1 MSECSL
7 FCQLGGEKEKMST
20 RYYVGVDIGKKKC
33 NVAMMNQS
41 GLIDDEFAFSNNHE
55 GIEWFS
61 KKLSM
66 DDRVVMESTGSF
78 WTNLYNHLDSK
89 HIPVILANPLKTKA
103 IAWARIKSDEV
114 DARILAHLL
123 RSDLIAESYVP
134 PYNLREIRAL
144 IRHRLSIVKIRTM
157 VKNKIH
163 SLIDKNGIE
172 TELENNIFSKRGID
186 WLKSLQ
192 FQSSLDRLMLDNY
205 LEHLESLQHQ
215 IKTVDQEILLKASE
229 DEDVRLLLSLTGVS
243 IYTALLLKSEI
254 GDIKRFPNYKKLV
267 SWAGLAPSMHQSG
280 SVEYYGSITKQ
291 GSKMIRWIM
300 VESARVAVNHDPR
313 LKSFYERIKY
323 RRGDQKAIV
332 ATASKMLKIIWTM
345 LSRREPYESRNEKS
359 YEKKL
364 NLIDE

>member
-1 MSECSL
+1 MD
-7 FCQLGGEKEKMST
+7 Q
-20 RYYVGVDIGKKKC
+20 
-33 NVAMMNQS
+33 Q
-41 GLIDDEFAFSNNHE
+41 GLIADEFTFTNNHQ

-61 KKLSM
+61 SKLSI
-66 DDRVVMESTGSF
+66 DDRVAMESTGSF

-89 HIPVILANPLKTKA
+89 HIPVVLANPLKTKA

-123 RSDLIAESYVP
+123 RSDLIAESYVTP
-134 PYNLREIRAL
+134 QELREIRAL
-144 IRHRLSIVKIRTM
+144 IRYRLSIVKIRTM
-157 VKNKIH
+157 VKNKNH

-172 TELENNIFSKRGID
+172 TELENNLFSKKGME

-192 FQSSLDRLMLDNY
+192 FKSFLDRLMLDNY

-215 IKTVDQEILLKASE
+215 IKTVDQEILSKASK

-254 GDIKRFPNYKKLV
+254 GDINRFPNYKKLV

-280 SVEYYGSITKQ
+280 EIEYYGRITKQ

-300 VESARVAVNHDPR
+300 VESARAAVNQDPR
-313 LKSFYERIKY
+313 LDAFYERIKNG
-323 RRGDQKAIV
+323 RGDQKAIV

-359 YEKKL
+359 YERKL
-364 NLIDE
+364 NSIEE

>member
-7 FCQLGGEKEKMST
+7 FRQLGGEKEKVNT
-20 RYYVGVDIGKKKC
+20 IRYVGVDIGKQKC
-33 NVAMMNQS
+33 NVAIMEQN
-41 GLIDDEFAFSNNHE
+41 GLIDDEFTFTNNYL

-61 KKLSM
+61 KKLTM
-66 DDRVVMESTGSF
+66 HDKVVMESTGSY

-103 IAWARIKSDEV
+103 IAWARIKSDEL

-134 PYNLREIRAL
+134 PYDLREIRAL

-172 TELENNIFSKRGID
+172 TEFDNIFTKKGME
-186 WLKSLQ
+186 WLRSLQ
-192 FQSSLDRLMLDNY
+192 FESSLDRLMLDNY
-205 LEHLESLQHQ
+205 LEHIESLGRQ
-215 IKTVDQEILLKASE
+215 IKAVDQEILAKASE

-280 SVEYYGSITKQ
+280 DVEYYGRITKQ

-300 VESARVAVNHDPR
+300 VESARIAVNHDPR
-313 LKSFYERIKY
+313 LRAFYERVKY

-332 ATASKMLKIIWTM
+332 ATANKMLKIIWTM
-345 LSRREPYESRNEKS
+345 LSRREPYESRNEQS
-359 YEKKL
+359 YGRKL
-364 NLIDE
+364 NLIEE